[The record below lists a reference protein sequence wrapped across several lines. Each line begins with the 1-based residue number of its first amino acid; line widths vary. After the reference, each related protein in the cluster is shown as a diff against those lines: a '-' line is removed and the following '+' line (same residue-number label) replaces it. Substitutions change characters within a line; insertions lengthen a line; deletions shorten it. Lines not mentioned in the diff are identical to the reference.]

1 MLDAH
6 TIQTINCE
14 QLVTATDRM
23 LLGGPGAKRRRPA
36 QPLTFPRDLYASLE
50 RTEVDRRPFGSRR
63 ATRHG
68 SRAGLRTSAVA
79 VALAIPSLFGVG
91 FGLAA
96 LL

>member
-23 LLGGPGAKRRRPA
+23 LLRGGPGAKRRRPA

-63 ATRHG
+63 G

-79 VALAIPSLFGVG
+79 LAVAVAIPSLFGVG

>member
-1 MLDAH
+1 MHDAH

-23 LLGGPGAKRRRPA
+23 LLRGGAGKRRRPV
-36 QPLTFPRDLYASLE
+36 QPTFPRDLYASLE
-50 RTEVDRRPFGSRR
+50 RTEIDRRPLGARR
-63 ATRHG
+63 A
-68 SRAGLRTSAVA
+68 SRLGLRISAVA
-79 VALAIPSLFGVG
+79 VAIPSLFGVG